1 VNRRAAEHV
10 RGFGSVHAGVT
21 ALSFVLALLAFGLLI
36 AFHEFGH
43 LIVALWTGMKVRRYS
58 VGFGPVL
65 VRRTIR
71 GIPCELGAVPLGGF
85 VEIAGL
91 GGEEQDDA
99 GEASFQRRPVWA
111 RLAAIAAGPAANYL
125 LALVIG
131 TAVLSVR
138 QVSLDPAS
146 TVLGDVVSGGPA
158 AKGGLREG
166 DDIRAVGQRPVT
178 SFEALREALQA
189 EAKLHPGEPV
199 PVALLREGAPM
210 LVRVTPK
217 DGLIGVT
224 PHRRSEPGLPIVEAF
239 AESASHCVEATKHS
253 MAMIASLV
261 RRDTPVG
268 ALSGP
273 VGIIG
278 ATAREARRGFLD
290 YLRIVG
296 ELSIAVGFF
305 NLLPVPALDGGR
317 ILVIALEAVTRRK
330 LGARVE
336 GWINGVGFYGVIALI
351 LFVTWGDVGR
361 LFGR

>member
-1 VNRRAAEHV
+1 
-10 RGFGSVHAGVT
+10 
-21 ALSFVLALLAFGLLI
+21 LSFVLALLAFGLLI

-43 LIVALWTGMKVRRYS
+43 LVVALWAGMKVRRYS

-71 GIPCELGAVPLGGF
+71 GIPCELGAIPLGGF

-91 GGEEQDDA
+91 GGEEPDDVGA
-99 GEASFQRRPVWA
+99 ASFQRRPVWA

-138 QVSLDPAS
+138 QVSLDPSS
-146 TVLGDVVSGGPA
+146 TILGDVVGGGPA
-158 AKGGLREG
+158 ATAGLREG
-166 DDIRAVGQRPVT
+166 DDVRAVGQRAVT
-178 SFEALREALQA
+178 TFEALRAAVQA
-189 EAKLHPGEPV
+189 ESKAHPGEPV
-199 PVALLREGAPM
+199 PVAVVRAGQPM
-210 LVRVTPK
+210 VVRVTPK

-224 PHRRSEPGLPIVEAF
+224 PHRRSEPGLPVVDAF
-239 AESASHCVEATKHS
+239 RESAAHCVEATKNS
-253 MAMIASLV
+253 VAMISSLV

-317 ILVIALEAVTRRK
+317 ILIITLETVSRRK

-336 GWINGVGFYGVIALI
+336 GWINSAGFYGVVLLI
-351 LFVTWGDVGR
+351 LFVTWRDVGR
-361 LFGR
+361 LVGG